1 MSINLD
7 SINIVFLSN
16 AFLSNI
22 FYNHLKR
29 GIKSKNNNL
38 GTYETNKRSLLCFD
52 DDIFSKIELIHQHM
66 DIKTYKND

>member
-16 AFLSNI
+16 VFLSNI
-22 FYNHLKR
+22 FYNHQQR

-38 GTYETNKRSLLCFD
+38 GTYETNKKSLLCFD
-52 DDIFSKIELIHQHM
+52 DK
-66 DIKTYKND
+66 